1 VLLCAAALASACTGG
16 GRAAATDGRPAATT
30 TSAPVRRAA
39 PTTTTTTAPPTTTT
53 PPAPVVLAI
62 GGDVHFEG
70 PLATRLDASPATALA
85 PVAPLLAGADVAIV
99 NLETAVGVGGT
110 PAAKQF
116 TFVAPPTA
124 MVALREAGVD
134 VASMANN
141 HGLDRGAGLVEQ
153 SLEAAEGA
161 GLPIVGLGRDDAEA
175 WTAWRTEVRGVRIG
189 VLAATQVLDRS
200 LERAW
205 TAGPGSPGM
214 AVARPPDRIV
224 EAVTAL
230 AAEVDVVVAILHWG
244 IETHTCPSADQR
256 ALAGALV
263 DAGADV
269 VAGGHAHRLQGAGRL
284 DGAVVAYGLGNFV
297 FLSRSAEASASGV
310 LEVAVTRAGVEG
322 YRWVPAR
329 ISAGLP
335 RPLEGAEAA
344 AAVAAWDGLRACT
357 DLAP

>member
-1 VLLCAAALASACTGG
+1 MVALLLCTVAVASACTEG
-16 GRAAATDGRPAATT
+16 GRAGAVEDAPASPGAPATT
-30 TSAPVRRAA
+30 TTSTV
-39 PTTTTTTAPPTTTT
+39 

-70 PLATRLDASPATALA
+70 PLATRLASSPATALA
-85 PVAPLLAGADVAIV
+85 PVAPLLAPADVAIV

-134 VASMANN
+134 VVSMANN

-153 SLEAAEGA
+153 SLEAAAAA
-161 GLPIVGLGRDDAEA
+161 GLPVVGIGRNDAEA
-175 WTAWRTEVRGVRIG
+175 WSAWRTEVRGVRIG

-200 LERAW
+200 LEAAW
-205 TAGPGSPGM
+205 TAGRDRPGM

-224 EAVTAL
+224 DAVTAL
-230 AAEVDVVVAILHWG
+230 AADVDIVVAVLHWG
-244 IETHTCPSADQR
+244 IETHTCPSADQQ
-256 ALAGALV
+256 ALARALV

-269 VAGGHAHRLQGAGRL
+269 VAGGHAHRLQGAGRM
-284 DGAVVAYGLGNFV
+284 DDAVVAYGLGNFV
-297 FLSRSAEASASGV
+297 FLAQSAAASASGV
-310 LEVAVTRAGVEG
+310 LEVTVGKAGVEG
-322 YRWVPAR
+322 HRWVPAR

-335 RPLEGAEAA
+335 QPLRGAEAA
-344 AAVAAWDGLRACT
+344 AAAAAWDGLRSCT
-357 DLAP
+357 GLAA